1 MNKRILNA
9 YLKNG
14 EKSIPI
20 LKNCFKYENGY
31 LISDS
36 YSVIYLNDNHNTEVV
51 DVVCGITRI
60 FDNFENNYEFNFNLE
75 ELEIVSDEKEKIK
88 RAKLNDEYD
97 INVTLFNRIKNI
109 IKADDIG
116 IIYNMNT
123 SDTTPMIKLT
133 NTKTNERGYLLPM
146 KKGV

>member
-1 MNKRILNA
+1 MNKRILNT
-9 YLKNG
+9 YLKKG
-14 EKSIPI
+14 EQSKPI

-31 LISDS
+31 LISDC
-36 YSVIYLNDNHNTEVV
+36 YSVIYLNDNHNIEVV
-51 DVVCGITRI
+51 DDVCGVARI
-60 FDNFENNYEFNFNLE
+60 FNNFENNYKFNFKLE

-88 RAKLNDEYD
+88 TAKLKDNYE

-116 IIYNMNT
+116 IVCNMDT
-123 SDTTPMIKLT
+123 SDTTPIIKLT

-146 KKGV
+146 RKGV

>member
-14 EKSIPI
+14 EKSKPI

-31 LISDS
+31 LISDC
-36 YSVIYLNDNHNTEVV
+36 YSVIYLNNNHNIEVV
-51 DVVCGITRI
+51 DDVCGITRI
-60 FDNFENNYEFNFNLE
+60 FDNFENNYEFNFKLD
-75 ELEIVSDEKEKIK
+75 ELEIVSDEKEKVK
-88 RAKLNDEYD
+88 RAKLKDNYEVD
-97 INVTLFNRIKNI
+97 VTLLNRIKNI

-123 SDTTPMIKLT
+123 SDTTPIIKLT

-146 KKGV
+146 KTF

>member
-14 EKSIPI
+14 EKQKTI
-20 LKNCFKYENGY
+20 LKNCFKHEEGY
-31 LISDS
+31 LICDS
-36 YSVIYLNDNHNTEVV
+36 YSIILLKDNHDI
-51 DVVCGITRI
+51 DVVQDLLNVNNL
-60 FDNFENNYEFNFNLE
+60 FNNFENNYEFYFKLE
-75 ELEIVSDEKEKIK
+75 ELEIISDEKEKVK
-88 RAKLNDEYD
+88 RAKLKDNYE

-109 IKADDIG
+109 IKANDVG

-123 SDTTPMIKLT
+123 SDTTPIIKLT

-146 KKGV
+146 RKY